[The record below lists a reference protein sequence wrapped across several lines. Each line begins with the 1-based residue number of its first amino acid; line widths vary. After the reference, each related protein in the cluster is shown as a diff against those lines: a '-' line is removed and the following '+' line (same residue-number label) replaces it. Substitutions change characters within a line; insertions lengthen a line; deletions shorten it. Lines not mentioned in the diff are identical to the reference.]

1 MTLLLYW
8 WKQCCG
14 NGHYVEF
21 IKMTGKHRESVEF
34 ALTGNENTVGPDQ
47 KTVKHL
53 IEISLKKY
61 FPTILE
67 FMVNNFAGKR
77 IIIGFCSFF
86 CSFSCGFVVLVF
98 GRWKI
103 SKTVPWL
110 LQKRMKQKNEK
121 IPSLSYANSTLVK
134 KTKRCAVCCEK
145 SMFRSQPH
153 AWIQQWNIF
162 WHQTPEL
169 HLDKVENNDRLLSW
183 QK

>member
-1 MTLLLYW
+1 MTLLLYR

-67 FMVNNFAGKR
+67 FMVNNFAGKC

-86 CSFSCGFVVLVF
+86 LQLFMWFCSFGV
-98 GRWKI
+98 WKVKNI
-103 SKTVPWL
+103 KNCPMTV
-110 LQKRMKQKNEK
+110 
-121 IPSLSYANSTLVK
+121 TK
-134 KTKRCAVCCEK
+134 KDETKK
-145 SMFRSQPH
+145 
-153 AWIQQWNIF
+153 
-162 WHQTPEL
+162 
-169 HLDKVENNDRLLSW
+169 
-183 QK
+183 